1 MTADEWS
8 WRAVAERSIGTAHR
22 STSIPCQ
29 DRVVVDFC
37 VDESGKPSAL
47 VAAVADGAGS
57 ASESERGASQAVSY
71 SVAYIKQNF
80 MAGMSA
86 IELDVIVRESML
98 SARAEIIRAAEQE
111 QRCVREYSTTLLVAV
126 VSDRGAAFGQVG
138 DGAIV
143 FGDSES
149 LDLAFAIE
157 QEMLN
162 VTDFLTDDAAP
173 EIARSRAIEGP
184 IDVLA
189 VLSDGLFPL
198 LVDQRLQ
205 RPHAPAFASL
215 FGHVART
222 ADAAAL
228 SEDLRAF
235 LDSSAVNDRTDDD
248 KSLVLAVRMR
258 RS

>member
-1 MTADEWS
+1 MTADESS
-8 WRAVAERSIGTAHR
+8 WRSVAERSVGTSHR
-22 STSIPCQ
+22 STSVPCQ
-29 DRVVVDFC
+29 DQAIVDMC
-37 VDESGKPSAL
+37 ADESGQATAL

-71 SVAYIKQNF
+71 AVAYIKRHF
-80 MAGMSA
+80 TAGMSV
-86 IELDVIVRESML
+86 IEVGGIVRESML
-98 SARAEIIRAAEQE
+98 HARAEIIRAAEQE
-111 QRCVREYSTTLLVAV
+111 QRCVRDYSTTLLVAL
-126 VSDRGAAFGQVG
+126 VSDRVAAFGQVG

-143 FGDSES
+143 FGDSAS
-149 LDLAFAIE
+149 LELAFAVE

-184 IDVLA
+184 IDMLA
-189 VLSDGLFPL
+189 VLSDGLSPL
-198 LVDQRLQ
+198 LIDQRLQ

-222 ADAAAL
+222 ADASAL